1 MASRRPDFKR
11 LLAGITR
18 ELRRRGIPFMHIGGQ
33 AVLLHGAPRLTQDID
48 VTLALGPDDMATVA
62 AVCDALELDP
72 LVEDLAR
79 FARETFVCPLRDR
92 ATGIRVD
99 LIFSTTPYER
109 VAIAR
114 AVEVD
119 IGGESV
125 PFASAEDLI
134 LLKLFAGRER
144 DLEDARSVVDRQGAR
159 LDWRHLEHWAAA
171 FAAIPGREELPARL
185 QALRQDDGDS
195 SACCHPS

>member
-1 MASRRPDFKR
+1 MASRHPDFER

-18 ELRRRGIPFMHIGGQ
+18 QLRRHDIAFMHIGGQ

-48 VTLALGPDDMATVA
+48 VSLAIGPDDVATIM
-62 AVCDALELDP
+62 AVCDALELEP
-72 LVEDLAR
+72 LVEDLAS

-99 LIFSTTPYER
+99 LIFSTTPYEHA
-109 VAIAR
+109 AIAR

-134 LLKLFAGRER
+134 LLKLFAGRAR
-144 DLEDARSVVDRQGAR
+144 DLEDARSVVDRQGVR
-159 LDWRHLEHWAAA
+159 LDWHYLEHWAAA
-171 FAAIPGREELPARL
+171 FAAIPGREELPVRL
-185 QALRQDDGDS
+185 QTLRD
-195 SACCHPS
+195 APP

>member
-1 MASRRPDFKR
+1 MASRHPDFER

-18 ELRRRGIPFMHIGGQ
+18 ELRSRDIPFMHIGGQ

-48 VTLALGPDDMATVA
+48 VTLALGPDDVATIV
-62 AVCDALELDP
+62 AVCGALDLEP
-72 LVEDLAR
+72 LVADLAS

-99 LIFSTTPYER
+99 LIFSTTPYEHA
-109 VAIAR
+109 AIAR

-144 DLEDARSVVDRQGAR
+144 DLEDARSVVARQGVR
-159 LDWRHLEHWAAA
+159 LDWRHIEHWATA
-171 FAAIPGREELPARL
+171 FATIPGREDLPAHV
-185 QALRQDDGDS
+185 QALRDI
-195 SACCHPS
+195 PP

>member
-1 MASRRPDFKR
+1 MASRRPDFER

-18 ELRRRGIPFMHIGGQ
+18 ELRRRDIPFMHIGGQ

-48 VTLALGPDDMATVA
+48 VTLALGPDEVATVA
-62 AVCDALELDP
+62 AVCGVLELEP
-72 LVEDLAR
+72 LVEDLAS

-92 ATGIRVD
+92 TTGIRVD
-99 LIFSTTPYER
+99 LIFSTTPYEHA
-109 VAIAR
+109 AIAR

-134 LLKLFAGRER
+134 LLKLFSGRER
-144 DLEDARSVVDRQGAR
+144 DIEDARSVVDRQNTR
-159 LDWRHLEHWAAA
+159 LDWHYLEHWAAE
-171 FAAIPGREELPARL
+171 FAAIPGREELPTRL
-185 QALRQDDGDS
+185 RTLRDDRT
-195 SACCHPS
+195 

>member
-185 QALRQDDGDS
+185 QSLRQDDGDS
-195 SACCHPS
+195 SACCHPP

>member
-1 MASRRPDFKR
+1 
-11 LLAGITR
+11 
-18 ELRRRGIPFMHIGGQ
+18 MHIGGQ

-48 VTLALGPDDMATVA
+48 VTLALGPDDMATIA
-62 AVCDALELDP
+62 AVCGALELEP
-72 LVEDLAR
+72 LVEDLAS

-109 VAIAR
+109 TAIAR

-144 DLEDARSVVDRQGAR
+144 DLEDARSVVDRQGVR
-159 LDWRHLEHWAAA
+159 LDWRYLEQWAAA

-185 QALRQDDGDS
+185 QALRL
-195 SACCHPS
+195 